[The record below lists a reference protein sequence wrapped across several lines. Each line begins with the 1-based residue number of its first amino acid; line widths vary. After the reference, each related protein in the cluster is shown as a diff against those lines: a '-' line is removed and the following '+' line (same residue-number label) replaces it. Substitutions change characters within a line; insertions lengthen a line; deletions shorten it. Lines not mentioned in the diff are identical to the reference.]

1 MTLLNLIKNSLR
13 SEMEGSVF
21 IFVFTSVL
29 SPFGIASSLL
39 FAEETFGFI
48 VGVLKKY
55 NDSLYIF

>member
-1 MTLLNLIKNSLR
+1 MTLLNLIKNWLR

-21 IFVFTSVL
+21 ISVFTSVL
-29 SPFGIASSLL
+29 SLFGIASSLL

-55 NDSLYIF
+55 NDLLYIF